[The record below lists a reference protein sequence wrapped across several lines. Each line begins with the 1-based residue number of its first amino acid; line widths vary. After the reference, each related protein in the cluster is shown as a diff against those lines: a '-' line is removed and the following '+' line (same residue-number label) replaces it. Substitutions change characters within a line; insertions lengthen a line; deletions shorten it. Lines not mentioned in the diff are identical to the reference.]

1 MPEALWQELQNDF
14 DRARQWLTEQ
24 TADSEMPP
32 VSWTE
37 PDAID
42 PKTLAQ
48 VIERLSQGEIPEPAI
63 DQLKPGLPT
72 EIADAMNE
80 ALDDFEPEK
89 AAKILM
95 TFRNTLEAS
104 QC

>member
-1 MPEALWQELQNDF
+1 M
-14 DRARQWLTEQ
+14 
-24 TADSEMPP
+24 
-32 VSWTE
+32 
-37 PDAID
+37 
-42 PKTLAQ
+42 
-48 VIERLSQGEIPEPAI
+48 IERLSQGEIPEPAI